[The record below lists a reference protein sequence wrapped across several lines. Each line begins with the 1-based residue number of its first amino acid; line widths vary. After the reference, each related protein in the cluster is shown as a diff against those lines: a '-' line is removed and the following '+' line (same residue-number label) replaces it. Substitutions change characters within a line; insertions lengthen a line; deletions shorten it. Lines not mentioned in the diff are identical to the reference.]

1 MRSAPLPGVP
11 APDLPRSRGKS
22 APTLGRTRWRP
33 IAEALRQALA
43 SGTLPP
49 GQLLPSTR
57 DLAATYGAHRQTV
70 MVALDALCAEGWL
83 RAEARRGY
91 RVLPPDP
98 TLPRAERH
106 GRTTFRFRPAR
117 MASPPLPALEGVRYP
132 LHAATP
138 DPRLLPSA
146 ELRAAYAH
154 ALARDPSPLDGDDV
168 WGNAA
173 LGRELRGYLQRV
185 RGLRVDGLLLTNG
198 SQEAIALAARTLLA
212 PGDAVAVEDPG
223 YAPAWEAFRAAGAEV
238 LPVPVDARGLRVD
251 DLAALLRRRR
261 VRLVYVTPNH
271 QYPTTVTLAAPR
283 RRALLE
289 HTLAAGVPVL
299 EDDYDHEYHFRG
311 VPQPALAA
319 SDQAPH
325 VLYVASLSKL
335 VAPGV
340 RVGML
345 CGPRDILE
353 AVAVQRQASVRAGD
367 GVTQAALADWIADGG
382 FERHVRRAKRI
393 YAERREAALATLA
406 RAARRVPL
414 HITPPDGG
422 LAIWCEWPAHAV
434 LDLARRALARG
445 VAVLPGPLA
454 SAQPQSQPANH
465 GLRLAYGRVTPRVFA
480 EAVAILV
487 AEARRS

>member
-117 MASPPLPALEGVRYP
+117 VASPPLPALEGVRYP

-212 PGDAVAVEDPG
+212 PGDAVAVADPG
-223 YAPAWEAFRAAGAEV
+223 
-238 LPVPVDARGLRVD
+238 
-251 DLAALLRRRR
+251 
-261 VRLVYVTPNH
+261 
-271 QYPTTVTLAAPR
+271 
-283 RRALLE
+283 
-289 HTLAAGVPVL
+289 
-299 EDDYDHEYHFRG
+299 
-311 VPQPALAA
+311 
-319 SDQAPH
+319 
-325 VLYVASLSKL
+325 
-335 VAPGV
+335 
-340 RVGML
+340 
-345 CGPRDILE
+345 
-353 AVAVQRQASVRAGD
+353 
-367 GVTQAALADWIADGG
+367 
-382 FERHVRRAKRI
+382 
-393 YAERREAALATLA
+393 
-406 RAARRVPL
+406 
-414 HITPPDGG
+414 
-422 LAIWCEWPAHAV
+422 
-434 LDLARRALARG
+434 
-445 VAVLPGPLA
+445 
-454 SAQPQSQPANH
+454 
-465 GLRLAYGRVTPRVFA
+465 
-480 EAVAILV
+480 
-487 AEARRS
+487 

>member
-1 MRSAPLPGVP
+1 MRSAPLPGTLS
-11 APDLPRSRGKS
+11 ALPTTARRAGTR
-22 APTLGRTRWRP
+22 AGGRARWGS
-33 IAEALRQALA
+33 IAEALRRALA
-43 SGTLPP
+43 SGTLQP

-57 DLAATYGAHRQTV
+57 DLAATYGVHRQTV
-70 MVALDALCAEGWL
+70 MVALDSLCAEGWL

-98 TLPRAERH
+98 ALPATER
-106 GRTTFRFRPAR
+106 RRRPSFRFRPAR
-117 MASPPLPALEGVRYP
+117 AASVAPPALDGVRFP

-138 DPRLLPSA
+138 DPRLLPRA

-154 ALARDPSPLDGDDV
+154 VLARDPGPLDHDDV

-173 LGRELRGYLQRV
+173 LERELRGYLQRV
-185 RGLRVDGLLLTNG
+185 RGLSVERILLTNG
-198 SQEAIALAARTLLA
+198 SQEAIALVARVLLA

-223 YAPAWEAFRAAGAEV
+223 YAPAWQAFRAAGAEV
-238 LPVPVDARGLRVD
+238 VPVPVDDRGLRVD
-251 DLAALLRRRR
+251 ELAALLRRRR

-283 RRALLE
+283 RRALLDC
-289 HTLAAGVPVL
+289 TLAAGVPIL

-319 SDQAPH
+319 REQAPH

-345 CGPRDILE
+345 CGPLDILE
-353 AVAVQRQASVRAGD
+353 AMAQERRASVRAGD
-367 GVTQAALADWIADGG
+367 AVTQAALADWIADGG
-382 FERHVRRAKRI
+382 FERHVRRAKRV

-406 RAARRVPL
+406 RASQRVPL
-414 HITPPDGG
+414 RVAAPDGG
-422 LAIWCEWPAHAV
+422 LAIWCEWPAHSV

-454 SAQPQSQPANH
+454 ALEAPSQ

-480 EAVAILV
+480 EGVAILV